1 MVYDIHVILDIFP
14 LLKARL
20 NNFYKFQKVIW
31 SAKIKLSCHDFHNPL
46 TLKKKN
52 VTIINLECMKEVLNS
67 GLNHLGK
74 IKFPML
80 W

>member
-46 TLKKKN
+46 TLKKKK
-52 VTIINLECMKEVLNS
+52 M
-67 GLNHLGK
+67 
-74 IKFPML
+74 
-80 W
+80 